1 MPSRGS
7 PNGARHT
14 CPQPNRAGR
23 DRPEQVVVI
32 DRNGWSSSIG
42 TGGRHHPV
50 RARTLVFWARKPTRH
65 RGSASPELKEKT
77 PRGG

>member
-7 PNGARHT
+7 PNGPLHTLHNLSTARS
-14 CPQPNRAGR
+14 PGR

-32 DRNGWSSSIG
+32 DWNGWSSSIG

-50 RARTLVFWARKPTRH
+50 RAGAPFRQQVGGTPD
-65 RGSASPELKEKT
+65 SPGA
-77 PRGG
+77 PPDRR